1 MDIKAINT
9 AIISSTF
16 TAAELDSI
24 SDAIK
29 FAKGKLARTNS
40 VALRAGTKVTLSH
53 AKLGGTVRGTVL
65 KVKIKKA
72 DVKLD
77 SGMTYSVPLS
87 MLTAA

>member
-40 VALRAGTKVTLSH
+40 VVLRAGTKVTLSH